1 MPFLVLLIGLLGL
14 VALLARGPL
23 LMSDFVEYWAAASL
37 TLEGQNPYDP
47 ALMLVKERAAGFPG
61 TQALLMLNPPP
72 VLTVIL
78 PFGAL
83 PYRQAALLW
92 LIVNTVALLW
102 CCIALWDL
110 AGGASGLRWVACCCG
125 LAFVPSLFS
134 LMLGQISILLL
145 LGLTLFL
152 RFERESRL
160 TAAAAASTLLL
171 IKPHVVFL
179 VGAALAVWW
188 IRTRDRRVLLGAGA
202 LIVMILVPLGF
213 NTGVYGQYLQMSR
226 TESLAHFSTSTLGT
240 LLRIAAGDPSRF
252 GLQFLPMVLGFA
264 YLATRLRR
272 YRNSAWN
279 WGREMPALVTVSVA
293 TAAYGWVFDQVV
305 LLVAGLPLLAAAFG
319 TGGIRLLAMLAFW
332 LGVGALAF
340 TQAFRAVNSFWYF
353 WMPHAF
359 LAALLLSGSSFRHSA
374 RTGRPPESER
384 TRKGAAG

>member
-1 MPFLVLLIGLLGL
+1 MPLLVLLIGLLGL
-14 VALLARGPL
+14 AALLARGPL
-23 LMSDFVEYWAAASL
+23 LISDFVEYWAAASL

-47 ALMLVKERAAGFPG
+47 ALMLAKENAAGFSG
-61 TQALLMLNPPP
+61 TQPLLMLNPPP
-72 VLTVIL
+72 VLTLVL

-110 AGGASGLRWVACCCG
+110 AGGARGLRWVAFCCG

-134 LMLGQISILLL
+134 LRLGQFSILLL

-179 VGAALAVWW
+179 VGAALAAWW
-188 IRTRDRRVLLGAGA
+188 IRTRDRRFLLGAVA
-202 LIVMILVPLGF
+202 LIIMILVPLGF
-213 NTGVYGQYLQMSR
+213 NSEVYGQYLQMSR
-226 TESLAHFSTSTLGT
+226 TETLAHFSTSTLGT
-240 LLRIAAGDPSRF
+240 LLRIAVGDPSRF

-272 YRNSAWN
+272 YRNAEWD

-305 LLVAGLPLLAAAFG
+305 LLVAGLPLLASAFR
-319 TGGIRLLAMLAFW
+319 TGGIRLVAMLAFW
-332 LGVGALAF
+332 LGVGAVAF
-340 TQAFRAVNSFWYF
+340 AQAYFAVNSFWYF

-359 LAALLLSGSSFRHSA
+359 LVALLLSGSSFRHSA
-374 RTGRPPESER
+374 RTDRPPESR
-384 TRKGAAG
+384 